1 MTTHPAPHV
10 VIDELIAGVRML
22 ASLPTVVTR
31 VISVLDDPRATSQQI
46 VEVVQQDAAFA
57 AHILRVA
64 NSAFFGAAQ
73 RIDSLS
79 KAIIFLGTTQIR
91 NLAFGLAV
99 AQSFQGIPNTL
110 LSMRTFW
117 NHSILCAICARLL
130 AMEAPA
136 ARAEAAFVGG
146 LLHDIGKL
154 VLATGAPD
162 AARLAL
168 VESTAD
174 PLRRPLYLCERDV
187 FGFDHAEVGGAL
199 AKRWLLPANLVA
211 AVEFHHD
218 PEHAA
223 TRSYEAA
230 VVHIAN
236 SLAHLAELKSLDP
249 RDAPPIAAFAWQRTG
264 LTEAAIPRVVPAAR
278 AAAAEVRH
286 LFNLVLTR

>member
-1 MTTHPAPHV
+1 
-10 VIDELIAGVRML
+10 ML

-31 VISVLDDPRATSQQI
+31 VVAVLDDPRATTQQI
-46 VEVVQQDAAFA
+46 VEVVQQDTAFA

-64 NSAFFGAAQ
+64 NSAFFGASQ

-79 KAIIFLGTTQIR
+79 KAITFLGTMQIR
-91 NLAFGLAV
+91 NLALGLAV

-130 AMEAPA
+130 AMEALD
-136 ARAEAAFVGG
+136 ARPETAFVGG
-146 LLHDIGKL
+146 LLHDVGKL
-154 VLATGAPD
+154 VLAILAPD

-168 VESTAD
+168 LEATAD

-187 FGFDHAEVGGAL
+187 LGFDHAEVGGAL
-199 AKRWLLPANLVA
+199 AKRWLLPASLVA

-218 PEHAA
+218 PERAA
-223 TRSYEAA
+223 PRSYEAS
-230 VVHIAN
+230 VVHVAN
-236 SLAHLAELKSLDP
+236 GLAHLVEAQSLNP
-249 RDAPPIAAFAWQRTG
+249 EDAPPMAAFAWQRLG
-264 LTEAAIPRVVPAAR
+264 LTADVIPRVVPAAR
-278 AAAAEVRH
+278 EAVAEVKH